1 MTCVSGSLCRY
12 LQKPAATEV
21 RNAVQ
26 GGGATGPVDGSADS
40 TANSSIDSLGA
51 VGEKTRRPKPRART
65 VGIEDLKLAQLQ
77 KVELDMQM
85 PSFCLKCLYVL
96 SFD

>member
-1 MTCVSGSLCRY
+1 MPGPLCRY

-21 RNAVQ
+21 RKAVQ
-26 GGGATGPVDGSADS
+26 GGSGEGGPVDSSGVDS

-65 VGIEDLKLAQLQ
+65 VGIEDLKVVRVREM
-77 KVELDMQM
+77 KVDWI
-85 PSFCLKCLYVL
+85 CIC
-96 SFD
+96 